1 MAEWKRVRQEVE
13 ELKNIIIKQI
23 KEEKQKTAT
32 VPIVSVNS
40 SRERLRRVELRERLQ
55 KKRILIKRTNRRVLI
70 AQRNLRG

>member
-32 VPIVSVNS
+32 VPIASVNS
-40 SRERLRRVELRERLQ
+40 SREHLRRVELKERPQ

>member
-32 VPIVSVNS
+32 VPIASVNS
-40 SRERLRRVELRERLQ
+40 SRERLRRVELKERPQ
-55 KKRILIKRTNRRVLI
+55 KKRILIKRSNRRVLI

>member
-32 VPIVSVNS
+32 VPIASVNS
-40 SRERLRRVELRERLQ
+40 SRERLRRVELRERPQ

>member
-1 MAEWKRVRQEVE
+1 ME

-40 SRERLRRVELRERLQ
+40 CRERLRRVELRERPQ

>member
-1 MAEWKRVRQEVE
+1 MAEWKTVRQEVE

-23 KEEKQKTAT
+23 KEEKQKIAT

-40 SRERLRRVELRERLQ
+40 SRERLRRVELKEKPQ